1 MIPILFIRPEPEI
14 SFPRLNFFLSAGPHD
29 GKIMRQKSR
38 FAFLP
43 QKSSY
48 SNSEVQWGQRVAS
61 ASISDLQ

>member
-14 SFPRLNFFLSAGPHD
+14 SFPAAEIFSSRRPHD
-29 GKIMRQKSR
+29 GKIIRQKSR
-38 FAFLP
+38 VAFLP